1 MAQVLALG
9 GQMPRRVES
18 IPPAGRVESPK
29 AVSEGLAENSSLA
42 PSAQVRELST
52 STPDTGQVAFVVRTM
67 EVPPTEDSVHR
78 ESSVPQAP
86 AEGSRQIAPHEK
98 QSDIPASEPPA
109 ANENRPS
116 PFREPEQPPTRTVR
130 ERRPETPP
138 SEQAEPHTVIP
149 NGKAIPTSPQEAPV
163 KAEPAPGRSA
173 SPETKTVAPKDAMEI
188 HTKPEAVKASPVRDM
203 KFEVVGVDRR
213 VEVRVSERHGEMEMT
228 VRTPD
233 VNLATTLR
241 ENLPALST
249 RLTESG
255 FKSETWH
262 PAAPSTS
269 EGKHNTESS
278 QGGGFQ
284 DSNTPPRD
292 QHRESQ
298 EGSGQQHP
306 KKPQE
311 PVAQQR
317 QKGRDF
323 AWLMSSLR

>member
-1 MAQVLALG
+1 
-9 GQMPRRVES
+9 
-18 IPPAGRVESPK
+18 
-29 AVSEGLAENSSLA
+29 
-42 PSAQVRELST
+42 
-52 STPDTGQVAFVVRTM
+52 VRTI
-67 EVPPTEDSVHR
+67 EVPATEDGGHR
-78 ESSVPQAP
+78 ESSVPQTP
-86 AEGSRQIAPHEK
+86 AERPRQIAIHQN
-98 QSDIPASEPPA
+98 QSDISAPEPPA

-116 PFREPEQPPTRTVR
+116 LVREPDQPPTRTVR

-138 SEQAEPHTVIP
+138 SEQAEPHTVTP
-149 NGKAIPTSPQEAPV
+149 NGKAIPTSPQEAPA
-163 KAEPAPGRSA
+163 KAVPAPERSA
-173 SPETKTVAPKDAMEI
+173 TPETKTAAKDVMEI
-188 HTKPEAVKASPVRDM
+188 QTKPEALKAPPVRDM

-213 VEVRVSERHGEMEMT
+213 VEVRVSERLGEMKMT

-249 RLTESG
+249 RLAESG

-269 EGKHNTESS
+269 TWKHTTESS

-292 QHRESQ
+292 QRRESQ
-298 EGSGQQHP
+298 DGSGQQHP
-306 KKPQE
+306 KRPHEPLPQ
-311 PVAQQR
+311 QQ

-323 AWLMSSLR
+323 AWLMSSLH